1 MKRKNI
7 FSNMIEMNAA
17 RRAEGIVFASGL
29 MCSYLFKSVWSVI
42 NFVKTYAAF
51 KHLTNRPG
59 FQAIF

>member
-7 FSNMIEMNAA
+7 FSNMIQTNFVL
-17 RRAEGIVFASGL
+17 RAEGTVFASGL

-42 NFVKTYAAF
+42 NYVKTYVAF

-59 FQAIF
+59 FAGVY